1 MKVGGPGDAGL
12 AAEGF
17 RPVLSWGAAMENKR
31 SYERIP
37 VSLPVRL
44 YIEGEKG
51 LDFQAFCQA
60 HNMGLR
66 GLFIRSDFL
75 LAEGLE
81 LMAELKLPDGPLAIR
96 SQVAHRLLEEEGETT
111 GIGIEFL
118 EVDAAG
124 RETLLRYFTP
134 DRYKRF
140 HADFVAEFPHLK
152 NRHPIRDVAL
162 LLNLWEEWKVKRK
175 IEEPIELSSPVR
187 PPSRRTR

>member
-1 MKVGGPGDAGL
+1 
-12 AAEGF
+12 
-17 RPVLSWGAAMENKR
+17 MENKR
-31 SYERIP
+31 RYERIP

-44 YIEGEKG
+44 YIEGERG
-51 LDFQAFCQA
+51 LDFQAFCAAQ
-60 HNMGLR
+60 NMGLG

-81 LMAELKLPDGPLAIR
+81 VIAELKLPEGPLAIR
-96 SQVAHRLLEEEGETT
+96 SQVAHRIVAEEGEST

-140 HADFVAEFPHLK
+140 HADFLAQFPHLK
-152 NRHPIRDVAL
+152 HRNPIRDVAL
-162 LLNLWEEWKVKRK
+162 LLNLWEEWKVHRQ
-175 IEEPIELSSPVR
+175 IEEPVELSQPVR
-187 PPSRRTR
+187 PSPRRGR